1 MQQGNSL
8 IELLIVLAVIGML
21 AAVALPAYDEP
32 LKRAARAEAV
42 GLLHDVALGLEQHRV
57 RHGRYDE
64 PPPDR
69 PWPTGTRHY
78 RLTVRPDAATYRL
91 TAERMPGG
99 QFAHDPCGD
108 FQLDQAGRRDNL
120 GGQWPVEVCWGS

>member
-21 AAVALPAYDEP
+21 AAIALPAYDEP
-32 LKRAARAEAV
+32 LKQTARAEAV
-42 GLLHDVALGLEQHRV
+42 GLLHDVALRLEQHRV

-69 PWPTGTRHY
+69 PWPAGTRHY
-78 RLTVRPDAATYRL
+78 RLTVRPDVTTYRL
-91 TAERMPGG
+91 TAERVPGG
-99 QFAHDPCGD
+99 RFGHDPCGD

-120 GGQWPVEVCWGS
+120 GAQLPGEVCWGN

>member
-32 LKRAARAEAV
+32 LKQAARTEAV
-42 GLLHDVALGLEQHRV
+42 GLLHDVALRLEQHRV

-78 RLTVRPDAATYRL
+78 RLTVALDAATYRL
-91 TAERMPGG
+91 TAERAPGG
-99 QFAHDPCGD
+99 RFAHDPCGD
-108 FQLDQAGRRDNL
+108 FQLDQAGRRENQ
-120 GGQWPVEVCWGS
+120 GGQLPVEVCWGN